1 MCILLIYLG
10 RKFKLLIPIQSCFT
24 AAWWRDPREAL
35 QACTRVGKLRAA
47 TDVWNERAK
56 MSGSWFAGANNST
69 GPRSVTEQ
77 FRHLHK
83 IPLDLDYYIFSFA
96 LLQGFVN
103 MIVSNMCCDVHLL
116 SELLREALT
125 QESVGHTG
133 KSF

>member
-1 MCILLIYLG
+1 M
-10 RKFKLLIPIQSCFT
+10 
-24 AAWWRDPREAL
+24 

-83 IPLDLDYYIFSFA
+83 IPLDLGYYIFSFA

-116 SELLREALT
+116 SELLHEALT
-125 QESVGHTG
+125 QIVLGTQG
-133 KSF
+133 KVFDIQGRLWGFSLKKNI

>member
-1 MCILLIYLG
+1 MQGLY
-10 RKFKLLIPIQSCFT
+10 
-24 AAWWRDPREAL
+24 
-35 QACTRVGKLRAA
+35 
-47 TDVWNERAK
+47 
-56 MSGSWFAGANNST
+56 ST

-103 MIVSNMCCDVHLL
+103 MIVSNMCCDVYLL

-133 KSF
+133 KVLIYRENCGVSV